1 MIKRSF
7 PFLLSIILF
16 SCIDKKPKVE
26 TSRED
31 TSPYKATVIK
41 EKNFTPTVDIKE
53 YTLILP
59 QHENRKKD
67 AEQILDLKRKW
78 PLVMQ
83 MPNRE
88 GFDTILSRHFTFS
101 GNGNLFNREDYI
113 ADRTKPSD
121 WKITYVKYDNLTLQ
135 FFGNTAI
142 LTYRNQVTNENIET
156 KEVEIEY
163 ISWADIYVVEDNKW
177 KIGATH
183 TVDFRVEKK

>member
-1 MIKRSF
+1 MSKRGF
-7 PFLLSIILF
+7 PFLLSILLF
-16 SCIDKKPKVE
+16 SCIDKNPKVE
-26 TSRED
+26 TSREV
-31 TSPYKATVIK
+31 TSPYKAEVIK
-41 EKNFTPTVDIKE
+41 EKNATPTVDIKE

-59 QHENRKKD
+59 QNENRKED

-83 MPNRE
+83 VPNRE

-101 GNGNLFNREDYI
+101 GDGKLFNREDYI
-113 ADRTKPSD
+113 VDRTQPSD

-135 FFGNTAI
+135 FFGNTAV
-142 LTYRNQVTNENIET
+142 LTYRNQVTNENIKT

-163 ISWADIYVVEDNKW
+163 ISWADIYVLEDNKW

-183 TVDFRVEKK
+183 TVDLRVEKK

>member
-1 MIKRSF
+1 MITRGF

-16 SCIDKKPKVE
+16 SCSDKKPKVE
-26 TSRED
+26 TSGEG
-31 TSPYKATVIK
+31 TSPYKAEVIK

-53 YTLILP
+53 YTLISP

-83 MPNRE
+83 MPNRK

-101 GNGNLFNREDYI
+101 GDGNLFNREDYI
-113 ADRTKPSD
+113 VDRTKPSD

-135 FFGNTAI
+135 FFGNTAV

-163 ISWADIYVVEDNKW
+163 ISWADIYVLEDNKW